1 MKGNEGKILLGAFVV
16 AILLVAASFKFFY
29 LEDVEKADQLQAEI
43 DQKNQRVNELNQ
55 KNANRAMYD
64 AGIDESG
71 KIIDTVLSIYGPGN
85 TPEKSIMMIVKMCK
99 MTGVTVS
106 DIAFQDD
113 TNVYSSEVKSE
124 EEEPA
129 IQIYQG
135 GLQLKLSSGY
145 TQLKKVMDFI
155 NAYPERM
162 NVENFDAEF
171 DAETG
176 RLNVAMKVNLFSVK
190 DDKHQYVAP
199 VVEDIDLGS
208 TNIFK
213 TIEEETPVEGEEPIE
228 GADGEQ
234 DNKTPVLEGYVLTPD
249 EE

>member
-1 MKGNEGKILLGAFVV
+1 
-16 AILLVAASFKFFY
+16 
-29 LEDVEKADQLQAEI
+29 
-43 DQKNQRVNELNQ
+43 
-55 KNANRAMYD
+55 
-64 AGIDESG
+64 
-71 KIIDTVLSIYGPGN
+71 
-85 TPEKSIMMIVKMCK
+85 

-129 IQIYQG
+129 IQVYQG
-135 GLQLKLSSGY
+135 GLQLKLLSGY

-162 NVENFDAEF
+162 NVENFDVEF
-171 DAETG
+171 DSETG
-176 RLNVAMKVNLFSVK
+176 RLAAAIKINLFSVK
-190 DDKHQYVAP
+190 DDKHQYVDP
-199 VVEDIDLGS
+199 VIEDIDLGS
-208 TNIFK
+208 ANIFK
-213 TIEEETPVEGEEPIE
+213 TLEEELLVEGEEPIE

-234 DNKTPVLEGYVLTPD
+234 DNETPVLEGYVLTPD